1 MATSSIF
8 STIRVIDEKS
18 AQRLVNAMIAA
29 EEVKTNKESKPV
41 AAQELKGKDLQNF
54 FKEY

>member
-29 EEVKTNKESKPV
+29 EEAKTNKESKPV